1 MHLKYELTLKQY
13 ENTSEYLKNQTLSNI
28 ETKKVTRDI
37 TLNQLVKYSTFIL
50 TQTQVNIFI
59 NVLIYL
65 YNKLIYLLMC

>member
-28 ETKKVTRDI
+28 ETKKITRDI

-59 NVLIYL
+59 NVLIL
-65 YNKLIYLLMC
+65 

>member
-1 MHLKYELTLKQY
+1 MHLKYELALKQY

-28 ETKKVTRDI
+28 ETKKITRDI

-59 NVLIYL
+59 NVLIL
-65 YNKLIYLLMC
+65 

>member
-1 MHLKYELTLKQY
+1 MHLKYELILKQY

-28 ETKKVTRDI
+28 ETKKITQDI

>member
-13 ENTSEYLKNQTLSNI
+13 EKTSEYLKNQTLSNI
-28 ETKKVTRDI
+28 ETKKITRDI

>member
-1 MHLKYELTLKQY
+1 MHLKYELALKQY

-28 ETKKVTRDI
+28 ETKKITRDI

>member
-28 ETKKVTRDI
+28 ETKKITRDI

>member
-28 ETKKVTRDI
+28 ETKKITRDI

-65 YNKLIYLLMC
+65 YNKLIYLLMY

>member
-13 ENTSEYLKNQTLSNI
+13 KKTSEYLKNQTWCNI
-28 ETKKVTRDI
+28 ETNKIIQDI

-59 NVLIYL
+59 NALIL
-65 YNKLIYLLMC
+65 

>member
-13 ENTSEYLKNQTLSNI
+13 EKTSEYLKNQTLSNI
-28 ETKKVTRDI
+28 ETKKITQDI

>member
-1 MHLKYELTLKQY
+1 MHLKYELILKQY

>member
-59 NVLIYL
+59 NVLIL
-65 YNKLIYLLMC
+65 

>member
-28 ETKKVTRDI
+28 ETKKITQDI

>member
-1 MHLKYELTLKQY
+1 MHLKYELALKQY

-28 ETKKVTRDI
+28 ETKKITQDI

>member
-65 YNKLIYLLMC
+65 YNKLIYLLMY

>member
-1 MHLKYELTLKQY
+1 MHLKYELILKQY

-28 ETKKVTRDI
+28 ETKKITRDI

>member
-13 ENTSEYLKNQTLSNI
+13 EKTSEYLKNQTLSNI